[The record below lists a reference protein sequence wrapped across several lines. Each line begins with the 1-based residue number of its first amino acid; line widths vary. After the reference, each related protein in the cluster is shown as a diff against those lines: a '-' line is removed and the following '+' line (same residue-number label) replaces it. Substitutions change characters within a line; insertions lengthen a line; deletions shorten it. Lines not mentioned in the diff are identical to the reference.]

1 MTDDRSD
8 LELVRQ
14 FQSGDE
20 SAFNQLVLRYQER
33 IYWIARRFLTDHEG
47 ADDVTQEVFVKAYE
61 SLKEFRGDSSLFTWL
76 YRIAVNL
83 ALNALRRRKV
93 REFFHIDE
101 ILDAIDS
108 EAEQPDVTL
117 ERREERSL
125 IEQAIEQLPKKQKAV
140 FLLRYYEEM
149 PYDEIAKVLNTSVGG
164 LKANYFHAV
173 KKIQGYIQR
182 AHGSR

>member
-1 MTDDRSD
+1 MADDRSD

-14 FQSGDE
+14 FQAGDE
-20 SAFNQLVLRYQER
+20 SAFNQLVLRYQEKV
-33 IYWIARRFLTDHEG
+33 YWVARRFVTDHEG

-61 SLKEFRGDSSLFTWL
+61 SLKEFRGDSSLYTWL

-83 ALNALRRRKV
+83 ALNAVRKRKV
-93 REFFHIDE
+93 REFFRMDEMYDVIDGGT
-101 ILDAIDS
+101 
-108 EAEQPDVTL
+108 EQPDEAL

-125 IEQAIEQLPKKQKAV
+125 IEQAIERLPKKQKAV

-149 PYDEIAKVLNTSVGG
+149 PYEEIAKVLNTSIGG

-173 KKIQGYIQR
+173 KKIQEYLQR